1 MPREI
6 SIKEVEMGR
15 VDNKVALVTGGAM
28 GIGRACASIL
38 AAEGATVVVTD
49 VADAAGEDTVAA
61 INKAGGRASYRHH
74 DVTDEAEWQALVAG
88 IVEEFGHLD
97 ILVNNAGIAIAGAI
111 TEMSLDDFRKQN
123 QVNLEGV
130 FLGLKHAIPAIAAS
144 GGGSVINLSSVAGLK
159 ASPGLSAYAMT
170 KGGVRLLSKSVAKE
184 CANAG
189 NNVRVNSVHPGIIE
203 TAIWDKMGLPS
214 AAGAN
219 QTDVGAIAAAAV
231 PGGKLGQPED
241 IARGV
246 LFLASDESSYVNGSE
261 LVIDH
266 SFSS

>member
-1 MPREI
+1 
-6 SIKEVEMGR
+6 MGR
-15 VDNKVALVTGGAM
+15 VEGKVALVTGGAM
-28 GIGRACASIL
+28 GIGQACAARL
-38 AAEGATVVVTD
+38 AEEGAKVVITD
-49 VADAAGEDTVAA
+49 VADEAGKATVDK
-61 INKAGGRASYRHH
+61 INYDGGKSTYLHH
-74 DVTDEAEWQALVAG
+74 DVTDEAEWESIIAQV
-88 IVEEFGHLD
+88 VERFGGLN
-97 ILVNNAGIAIAGAI
+97 ILVNNAGIAIAAPI
-111 TEMSLDDFRKQN
+111 TEMSLDDFQKQN
-123 QVNLEGV
+123 RVNLDGV
-130 FLGLKHAIPAIAAS
+130 FLGLKHGIPAIAAS

-214 AAGAN
+214 AEGAN
-219 QTDVGAIAAAAV
+219 QVDVGAIAAAGV
-231 PGGKLGQPED
+231 PGGKLGKPRD
-241 IARGV
+241 IANGV
-246 LFLASDESSYVNGSE
+246 LFLASDDSSYVNGSE